1 MIEIK
6 NLSKAFKYATVLSD
20 VSVLFPDSSVT
31 AVIGPNGSGKTTLM
45 KCILGLV
52 RPDTGSISI
61 NGVSALGSPDGR
73 RKLGYMSQIAR
84 YPENLSPVDLFT
96 MVERVRN
103 TSSVRTQTLIDL
115 FDLGPHLLKPMRTLS
130 GGTRQKVGAIIA
142 LMFEPRV
149 LLLDEPT
156 AGLDPIST
164 GVLKDL
170 IIEART
176 GGATVLITS
185 HILSEIQ
192 ELAERAIFLH
202 EGCVVFDG
210 TVESL
215 MQRTGD
221 VSLERSIAS
230 MMRDAQRTAGAS

>member
-1 MIEIK
+1 MIDISA
-6 NLSKAFKYATVLSD
+6 LSKSFKQSKVLRD
-20 VSVLFPDSSVT
+20 VSVHFPDQSVT

-52 RPDTGSISI
+52 RPDHGSISI
-61 NGVSALGSPDGR
+61 NGISAVGSANGR
-73 RKLGYMSQIAR
+73 KELGYMSQIAQ
-84 YPENLSPVDLFT
+84 YPDNLTPLDLFA
-96 MVERVRN
+96 MIERVRST
-103 TSSVRTQTLIDL
+103 TSTRTTLLIDQ
-115 FDLGPHLLKPMRTLS
+115 FDLGPHLKKPMRTLS

-170 IIEART
+170 IIETRAK
-176 GGATVLITS
+176 GATILITS

-202 EGCVVFDG
+202 EGTTVFDG
-210 TVESL
+210 TVASL
-215 MQRTGD
+215 LERTGED
-221 VSLERSIAS
+221 SLERSIAT
-230 MMRDAQRTAGAS
+230 MMIEAQQTKRAS